1 MLVDK
6 LQVIE
11 DKFMDLEQ
19 RISDPEVIA
28 RQDEWR
34 KLTRQHAQLSETVE
48 TFRTYKK
55 VLSGIDEAME
65 VIEDKSMDEEF
76 REMAQEE
83 LKELKPQKEELEE
96 KLQVL
101 LLPKDPNDDKNIII
115 EIRGGAG
122 GDEAALF
129 AGDLFRMYTKYAESQ
144 GWRCEIID
152 ANEPELGGFK
162 EVIFSVDGEN
172 VYSKMKFES
181 GVHRVQRVPATET
194 QGRVHTSTVTVAVLP
209 EMEDVDIEVN
219 EKDLKI
225 DTYRASGAGGQHI
238 NKTDSAVR
246 ITHIPTGMVVE
257 CQDERSQHKNKAKAL
272 SVLASRLV
280 QQEQEKLAQEQA
292 DTRRNLLGSGDR
304 SDKIRTY
311 NYPQGRVTDHRINL
325 TIYRLDEVM
334 NGKID
339 DLIQPIITEYQ
350 ADQLA
355 ALSEQN

>member
-83 LKELKPQKEELEE
+83 LKDLKPQKEELEE

-181 GVHRVQRVPATET
+181 GVHRVQRVPVTES
-194 QGRVHTSTVTVAVLP
+194 QGRVHTSTATVLVMP
-209 EMEDVDIEVN
+209 EVEEVEYEIDPKDLRVDI
-219 EKDLKI
+219 
-225 DTYRASGAGGQHI
+225 YHASGAGGQNV
-238 NKTDSAVR
+238 NKVATAVR
-246 ITHIPTGMVVE
+246 MVHIPTGIKVE
-257 CQDERSQHKNKAKAL
+257 MQEERTQQKNRDKAMKIIRARVADHFAQIAQDEQDAERKST
-272 SVLASRLV
+272 VG
-280 QQEQEKLAQEQA
+280 
-292 DTRRNLLGSGDR
+292 TGDR
-304 SDKIRTY
+304 SERIRTY
-311 NYPQGRVTDHRINL
+311 NFPQNRVTDHRIGL
-325 TIYRLDEVM
+325 TLQKLDTILAGKMDEV
-334 NGKID
+334 ID
-339 DLIQPIITEYQ
+339 ALVLY
-350 ADQLA
+350 DQTQKLEE
-355 ALSEQN
+355 LNK

>member
-55 VLSGIDEAME
+55 VLAGIDEAME

-83 LKELKPQKEELEE
+83 LKELKPQKEELED
-96 KLQVL
+96 KLQIL

-129 AGDLFRMYTKYAESQ
+129 AGDLLNMYQKYAETQ
-144 GWRCEIID
+144 GWRFEVME
-152 ANEPELGGFK
+152 ASYNGVGGIK
-162 EVIFSVDGEN
+162 EVVAMVSGQS
-172 VYSKMKFES
+172 VYSKLKYES
-181 GVHRVQRVPATET
+181 GAHRVQRVPVTES
-194 QGRVHTSTVTVAVLP
+194 QGRVHTSTATVLVMP
-209 EMEDVDIEVN
+209 EVEEVDYEIDPKDLRVDI
-219 EKDLKI
+219 
-225 DTYRASGAGGQHI
+225 YHASGAGGQNV
-238 NKTDSAVR
+238 NKVATAVR
-246 ITHIPTGMVVE
+246 MVHIPTGIKVE
-257 CQDERSQHKNKAKAL
+257 MQEERTQQKNRDKAMKIIRARVADHFAQIAQDEQDAERKST
-272 SVLASRLV
+272 VG
-280 QQEQEKLAQEQA
+280 
-292 DTRRNLLGSGDR
+292 TGDR
-304 SDKIRTY
+304 SERIRTY
-311 NYPQGRVTDHRINL
+311 NFPQNRVTDHRIGL
-325 TIYRLDEVM
+325 TLQKLDTILAGKLDEVV
-334 NGKID
+334 D
-339 DLIQPIITEYQ
+339 ALVLY
-350 ADQLA
+350 DQTQKLEE
-355 ALSEQN
+355 LNK

>member
-172 VYSKMKFES
+172 VYSIFVFAFLGWPNLLERIVS
-181 GVHRVQRVPATET
+181 RVLLMPVVAGIAYEVIRLA
-194 QGRVHTSTVTVAVLP
+194 GRSDHSFVKALIKPGLALQYMTTREP
-209 EMEDVDIEVN
+209 EDDQIEVA
-219 EKDLKI
+219 I
-225 DTYRASGAGGQHI
+225 RALEE
-238 NKTDSAVR
+238 VR
-246 ITHIPTGMVVE
+246 PPE
-257 CQDERSQHKNKAKAL
+257 
-272 SVLASRLV
+272 
-280 QQEQEKLAQEQA
+280 
-292 DTRRNLLGSGDR
+292 
-304 SDKIRTY
+304 SDAY
-311 NYPQGRVTDHRINL
+311 
-325 TIYRLDEVM
+325 E
-334 NGKID
+334 
-339 DLIQPIITEYQ
+339 E
-350 ADQLA
+350 
-355 ALSEQN
+355 E